1 MSMEINGVVG
11 GILNLE
17 AGTEV
22 AQLTPRMAHSELAGR
37 DEPGQHSIDAI
48 SDLRG
53 MLGRAGNNLL
63 HNAEFEYG
71 LVNQRNHS
79 GAVSNS
85 YCFDGWI
92 GDGNLRVGEI
102 GVSGIGGE
110 TGTAVDLGG
119 SSMSQVIQIPPN
131 ALVGQALTLT
141 ADILGRKNDP
151 PQVTLTV
158 PDVGG
163 ESKGTITDN
172 RNRPAA
178 EVSIANVAKTVTIA
192 GQSCSSVLVF
202 KIKGV
207 GTCMLQRLFLEVGE
221 TSHMTDTLPVEYEQK
236 LLACYRNLIRYGGT
250 VLNYPAFAIAQNAN
264 QATMILH
271 LPTAMR
277 TDGGN
282 VNATIEGEPVLRL
295 GATDV
300 AEISGFT
307 QVRNVGGN
315 ALHATFNVTG
325 GTLTAGT
332 VYLVRLTTGAYLT
345 FSTEIMP

>member
-1 MSMEINGVVG
+1 MSIEINGVVG
-11 GILNLE
+11 GTLNLE

-37 DEPGQHSIDAI
+37 NEPGQHSIEAI
-48 SDLRG
+48 DGLAEALV
-53 MLGRAGNNLL
+53 MPAVNLL
-63 HNAEFEYG
+63 YNAEFEYG

-92 GDGNLRVGEI
+92 GDGYLRVGEF

-110 TGTAVDLGG
+110 AGTAVDLGG

-131 ALVGQALTLT
+131 ALVGQTLTLT

-151 PQVTLTV
+151 PQVTLTA
-158 PDVGG
+158 PEVGG

-192 GQSCSSVLVF
+192 GQSCTSILVF

-207 GTCMLQRLFLEVGE
+207 GTCMLQRLFLEPGKV
-221 TSHMTDTLPVEYEQK
+221 SHMVETPPVEYERK
-236 LLACYRNLIRYGGT
+236 LLTCYRNLIRYGGT
-250 VLNYPAFAIAQNAN
+250 VLNYPAFAIAQNAT

-282 VNATIEGEPVLRL
+282 VNATIEGKPVLRL

-325 GTLTAGT
+325 GTLTAGA